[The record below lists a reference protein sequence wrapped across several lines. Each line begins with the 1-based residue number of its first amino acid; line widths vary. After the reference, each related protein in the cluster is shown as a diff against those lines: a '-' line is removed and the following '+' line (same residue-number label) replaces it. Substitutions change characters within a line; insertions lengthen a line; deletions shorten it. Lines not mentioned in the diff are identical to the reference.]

1 MSDPAAHVAVT
12 RTNPADVAQRQIIVS
27 IDGGPKKTL
36 LFGESATFDVEPG
49 EHKLRAHNT
58 LVWKTV
64 RFRDRGR
71 PGRDLHGHEQ
81 GQPLDARVSRRARRR
96 CTSRSSA
103 SRTREPAGHSRGL
116 FQSSTRRPGTRVMW
130 SRSAVTSV
138 AS

>member
-64 RFRDRGR
+64 RFEIAAG
-71 PGRDLHGHEQ
+71 EN
-81 GQPLDARVSRRARRR
+81 V
-96 CTSRSSA
+96 TFMVTNKA
-103 SRTREPAGHSRGL
+103 SRWTLGFLAVLGAGPLYLSVE
-116 FQSSTRRPGTRVMW
+116 RVKD
-130 SRSAVTSV
+130 A
-138 AS
+138 